1 MANSILIVE
10 ISPLPSLTG
19 SFGFTSH
26 KGLYTNTFSC
36 TGAAPRICF
45 TRS

>member
-1 MANSILIVE
+1 MLSGSEITTILADILIRIE
-10 ISPLPSLTG
+10 QRKRSY
-19 SFGFTSH
+19 TS
-26 KGLYTNTFSC
+26 TFSC